1 MNRFNFGNVT
11 TNGMQIL
18 SVGATTAAR
27 TLGRADKTLNNL
39 SEDEKK
45 ALGKMKSDKLRDQ
58 INRYNTGGESALQH
72 LSEQELTDY
81 RKKQADDI
89 RKKTYGDGEES
100 IDAIME
106 GAETDPLPLIENSG
120 QVKPVKTKA
129 IGDNEWLI
137 TQQKFREWYNKNL
150 KGKHGVSN
158 IAKSDFNK
166 IVERR
171 K

>member
-1 MNRFNFGNVT
+1 M
-11 TNGMQIL
+11 
-18 SVGATTAAR
+18 
-27 TLGRADKTLNNL
+27 L
-39 SEDEKK
+39 SEDERKS
-45 ALGKMKSDKLRDQ
+45 LVQMKSDKLRDE
-58 INRYNTGGESALQH
+58 INRYNTGGESATQH

-89 RKKTYGDGEES
+89 RKKTYGSGEES

-106 GAETDPLPLIENSG
+106 GAESGIPPLIENSG
-120 QVKPVKTKA
+120 EVKHVRTKA
-129 IGDNEWLI
+129 KGDNEWLV
-137 TQQKFREWYNKNL
+137 TQQQLREWYNKNL

-166 IVERR
+166 ITERR